1 MNRYFVNDEEALV
14 REMGARYW
22 VSGHTHRPHEA
33 TVGKTVTVGN
43 PTGYRNEERGPGF
56 RPDRVIE
63 VPEGAHGATVKVARA
78 EAAHDPLD
86 AAVTGIAPSST

>member
-1 MNRYFVNDEEALV
+1 MDKRL
-14 REMGARYW
+14 RQGSARRGR
-22 VSGHTHRPHEA
+22 VTDTLHGC
-33 TVGKTVTVGN
+33 KTVTVGN
-43 PTGYRNEERGPGF
+43 PTGYGNEERRPEF